1 MKNIKNTYPKC
12 ATTFKNWYKSNVK
25 YEDIYKK
32 IGCPIPFDV
41 TLRDGIQSLSREEQL
56 NFTTR
61 DKLQMYYNLIS
72 LHNIKNIEIGSI
84 VSKSILPVFDDTIYF
99 SNLIRKGEINNDNK
113 PNNYILIP
121 NRENLKKAINNT
133 DIHNFSFIT
142 SVSNSFQ
149 LKNTKMSLK
158 DSDDEINGM
167 LSDLYEKADGK
178 KTPIIKLYVS
188 CVTECPLQ
196 GKIDNDYIIHRLLN
210 LNKMNVN
217 NICISDTCG
226 TLEVDDFEYI
236 VETCMYFGI
245 PSTKLSL
252 HLHVKPGRE
261 DMIKKII
268 YKALN
273 LNINNFDVS
282 ALESGGCSV
291 TMDKTKLKPNLS
303 YDLYYSILCNYISMK
318 AQLLD

>member
-1 MKNIKNTYPKC
+1 MKNMKNAYPKC

-25 YEDIYKK
+25 YEEIYKK

-41 TLRDGIQSLSREEQL
+41 TLRDGLQSLSKEEQL

-61 DKLQMYYNLIS
+61 DKLNMYYGLTS

-84 VSKSILPVFDDTIYF
+84 VSKSILPVFHDTINFYDK
-99 SNLIRKGEINNDNK
+99 IRKYEFNNDNN

-121 NRENLKKAINNT
+121 NRENLKKVIDNT

-149 LKNTKMSLK
+149 LKNTKMTLK
-158 DSDDEINGM
+158 DSDDDINGM
-167 LSDLYEKADGK
+167 LSDLYEKTDREK
-178 KTPIIKLYVS
+178 KPKIKLYVS

-226 TLEVDDFEYI
+226 TLDVDDFEYI
-236 VETCMYFGI
+236 VETCMYFGL

-261 DMIKKII
+261 YMIEKIM

-318 AQLLD
+318 SELLD

>member
-1 MKNIKNTYPKC
+1 MKNAYPKC

-25 YEDIYKK
+25 YEEIYKK

-41 TLRDGIQSLSREEQL
+41 TLRDGLQSLSKEEQL

-61 DKLQMYYNLIS
+61 DKLNMYYGLTS
-72 LHNIKNIEIGSI
+72 LHNIKNIEIGSL
-84 VSKSILPVFDDTIYF
+84 VSKSILPVFQDTIYF
-99 SNLIRKGEINNDNK
+99 SDKIRKYEFNNDNN

-121 NRENLKKAINNT
+121 NRENLKKVIDNT
-133 DIHNFSFIT
+133 DIHNFLFIT

-149 LKNTKMSLK
+149 LKNTKMTLK
-158 DSDDEINGM
+158 DSDDDINGM
-167 LSDLYEKADGK
+167 LSDLYEKTDREK
-178 KTPIIKLYVS
+178 KPKIKLYVS

-196 GKIDNDYIIHRLLN
+196 GKIDNDFIIHRLLN

-217 NICISDTCG
+217 TICISDTCG
-226 TLEVDDFEYI
+226 TLDVDDFEYI
-236 VETCMYFGI
+236 VETCMYFGL

-261 DMIKKII
+261 YMIEKIM

-318 AQLLD
+318 SELLD

>member
-1 MKNIKNTYPKC
+1 MKNMKNAYPKC

-25 YEDIYKK
+25 YEEIYKK

-41 TLRDGIQSLSREEQL
+41 TLRDGLQSLSKEEQL

-61 DKLQMYYNLIS
+61 DKLNMYYGLTS
-72 LHNIKNIEIGSI
+72 LHNIKNIEIGSL
-84 VSKSILPVFDDTIYF
+84 VSKSILPVFQDTIYF
-99 SNLIRKGEINNDNK
+99 SDKIRKYEFNNDNN

-121 NRENLKKAINNT
+121 NRENLKKVIDNT
-133 DIHNFSFIT
+133 DIHNFLFIT

-149 LKNTKMSLK
+149 LKNTKMTLK
-158 DSDDEINGM
+158 DSDDDINGM
-167 LSDLYEKADGK
+167 LSDLYEKTDREK
-178 KTPIIKLYVS
+178 KPKIKLYVS

-196 GKIDNDYIIHRLLN
+196 GKIDNDFIIHRLLN

-217 NICISDTCG
+217 TICISDTCG
-226 TLEVDDFEYI
+226 TLDVDDFEYI
-236 VETCMYFGI
+236 VETCMYFGL

-261 DMIKKII
+261 YMIEKIM

-318 AQLLD
+318 SELLD

>member
-1 MKNIKNTYPKC
+1 MKSIKNAYPTC
-12 ATTFKNWYKSNVK
+12 AITFKNWYKSNIK
-25 YEDIYKK
+25 YEEIYKK
-32 IGCPIPFDV
+32 IGSPKPFDV
-41 TLRDGIQSLSREEQL
+41 TLRDGLQSLSKEEQL
-56 NFTTR
+56 NFTTNE
-61 DKLQMYYNLIS
+61 KLKMYYNLIS
-72 LHNIKNIEIGSI
+72 LHSLKNIEIGSM
-84 VSKSILPVFDDTIYF
+84 VSKSILPVFQDTILF
-99 SNLIRKGEINNDNK
+99 SNLIRKTDFNYENN

-121 NRENLKKAINNT
+121 NRENLKKVINNT

-149 LKNTKMSLK
+149 LKNTKMTLK
-158 DSDDEINGM
+158 DSDDDINGM
-167 LSDLYEKADGK
+167 LSDLYEKTDRK
-178 KTPIIKLYVS
+178 KTPVTKLYVS

-196 GKIDNDYIIHRLLN
+196 GKIDNDYIVHRILN

-236 VETCMYFGI
+236 AETCIFFGL

-261 DMIKKII
+261 DIIKKII

-273 LNINNFDVS
+273 LKINNFDVS

-291 TMDKTKLKPNLS
+291 TMDKTKLNPNLS
-303 YDLYYSILCNYISMK
+303 YELYYRTLCNYIAMK
-318 AQLLD
+318 AEQ

>member
-84 VSKSILPVFDDTIYF
+84 VSKSILPVFHDTILF
-99 SNLIRKGEINNDNK
+99 SNLIRKNDFNYENN

-121 NRENLKKAINNT
+121 NRENLKKVINNT
-133 DIHNFSFIT
+133 DINNFSFIT

-149 LKNTKMSLK
+149 LKNTKMSLN

-167 LSDLYEKADGK
+167 LSDLYEKTEGK
-178 KTPIIKLYVS
+178 KPPIIKLYVS